1 MCLRRSPAFVAP
13 SGLVA
18 DWTTSNWSWCCTT
31 QNFPP
36 DGRVCPAICDP
47 PMRVALCAPRVALFL
62 EHPDLPLGGP
72 VCGCPGK
79 RYGLPPACV
88 LLPRTN
94 GPTGLPAVSP
104 RLACACAAN
113 AATREF
119 DRSTVTLSGRNIDE
133 TGPGIASCRGEFVL
147 VMVAN
152 ITARS
157 NTVGYGPLVGTFVRT
172 AVV

>member
-79 RYGLPPACV
+79 RYGLPPAWV
-88 LLPRTN
+88 LLPRTS
-94 GPTGLPAVSP
+94 GPTGLPAVP
-104 RLACACAAN
+104 LRVRCKRLKQ
-113 AATREF
+113 RIRRLDSHVIWEEYQR
-119 DRSTVTLSGRNIDE
+119 DRAGDRQLSWRVRVGDGRQHLRAI
-133 TGPGIASCRGEFVL
+133 
-147 VMVAN
+147 
-152 ITARS
+152 
-157 NTVGYGPLVGTFVRT
+157 
-172 AVV
+172 